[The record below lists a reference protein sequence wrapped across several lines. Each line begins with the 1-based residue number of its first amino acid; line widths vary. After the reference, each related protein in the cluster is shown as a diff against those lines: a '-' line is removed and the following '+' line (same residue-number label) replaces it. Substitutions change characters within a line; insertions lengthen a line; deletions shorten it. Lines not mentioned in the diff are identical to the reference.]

1 MKKII
6 SLILSVLLVITVFA
20 GCGDG
25 NTDNNKDD
33 KLKVV
38 TTVFPCYEFVRN
50 VIGENANTE
59 ISMLLD
65 NGVDLHSYQP
75 TAKDIIKI
83 KNCDLFVYV
92 GGESDEWVEKIKNEN
107 KNLNCLNL
115 MDALGKDALSLEET
129 VDGMQ
134 EEAEEDHEEAEEEY
148 DEHIWL
154 SLGIAQQSVN
164 IICEKLSGIDKEN
177 KKVYKDNSENYNNSL
192 KELSNKFA
200 DAVKESP
207 IKTILFAD
215 RFPFRYFTDEFG
227 LKYYAAFKGCSA
239 ESEAS
244 FETISFLAK
253 KVNELNLKS
262 VAVLE
267 GSKTDIAKTVIKTS
281 KKDNVNIVTFNS
293 MQTTTSKDIKN
304 GQTYLSIME
313 DNLNSLKE
321 ALK

>member
-1 MKKII
+1 MKKAI
-6 SLILSVLLVITVFA
+6 SLILSVILVLFVFA

-25 NTDNNKDD
+25 NDNKND
-33 KLKVV
+33 KIKIV

-50 VIGENANTE
+50 VTGENNNTE

-65 NGVDLHSYQP
+65 NGVDLHSFQP
-75 TAKDIIKI
+75 TAKDIIAI

-92 GGESDEWVEKIKNEN
+92 GGESDEWVEKIKKED

-115 MDALGKDALSLEET
+115 METLGKEALSLEET

-134 EEAEEDHEEAEEEY
+134 EENEEEQEEDEEEY

-154 SLGIAQQSVN
+154 SLGIARQSVK
-164 IICEKLSGIDKEN
+164 IICEKLSEIDEEN
-177 KKVYKDNSENYNNSL
+177 KNIYKDNSENYIKSL
-192 KELSNKFA
+192 QELSDKFT
-200 DAVKESP
+200 DTVKESTV
-207 IKTILFAD
+207 KTILFAD
-215 RFPFRYFTDEFG
+215 RFPFKYFTDELG

-253 KVNELNLKS
+253 MVNELDLKS
-262 VAVLE
+262 VAILE
-267 GSKTDIAKTVIKTS
+267 GSKTDIAKTVIKAS
-281 KKDNVNIVTFNS
+281 KKDNVKIITFNS
-293 MQTTTSKDIKN
+293 MQTTTSKEIEN